1 MLKIKYF
8 FISSLALCSLLFAFS
23 PVLAQD
29 YGLKDTANV
38 AGITTEGSLQGK
50 IGTITGALLSL
61 VGVLF
66 FLLAL
71 YGGILWMT
79 ARGEESQ
86 ATKAKGIIVD
96 AVIGLAIVSAAYI
109 ITSFVFTAVK

>member
-1 MLKIKYF
+1 M
-8 FISSLALCSLLFAFS
+8 SLVLCSLLFAPS
-23 PVLAQD
+23 ISLAQD
-29 YGLKDTANV
+29 YGLKDTAV
-38 AGITTEGSLQGK
+38 GAGIPQTGTLQGR

-71 YGGILWMT
+71 YGGFLWMT
-79 ARGEESQ
+79 ARGDESQ
-86 ATKAKGIIVD
+86 ATKAKGIIID

-109 ITSFVFTAVK
+109 ITSFVFKAIT

>member
-1 MLKIKYF
+1 MN
-8 FISSLALCSLLFAFS
+8 AT
-23 PVLAQD
+23 AQ
-29 YGLKDTANV
+29 G
-38 AGITTEGSLQGK
+38 AGIPRTGTLAER

-61 VGVLF
+61 GGVLF

-71 YGGILWMT
+71 YGGFLWMT

-86 ATKAKGIIVD
+86 ATKAKGIIID

>member
-1 MLKIKYF
+1 MLKLKYF
-8 FISSLALCSLLFAFS
+8 LTSLSLLA
-23 PVLAQD
+23 PGTALAA
-29 YGLKDTANV
+29 YGLEETATG
-38 AGITTEGSLQGK
+38 AGISTVGTLQGR

-71 YGGILWMT
+71 YGGFLWMT

-86 ATKAKGIIVD
+86 AAKAKGIIID

-109 ITSFVFTAVK
+109 ITSFVFQAVK